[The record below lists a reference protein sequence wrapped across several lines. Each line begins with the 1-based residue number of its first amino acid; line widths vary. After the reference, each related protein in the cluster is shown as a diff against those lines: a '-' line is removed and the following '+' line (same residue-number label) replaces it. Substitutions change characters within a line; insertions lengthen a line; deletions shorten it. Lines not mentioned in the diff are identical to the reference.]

1 MKGFKLS
8 RLDVF
13 PKFDKQFEQDARYK
27 TATGGVFSV
36 ITFFVMALLVVGE
49 VRYFLSVV
57 EQHEMLVDPD
67 VEGNLMITIDL
78 TVHQVPCDI
87 LTVTAVDAF
96 GGISPDSAH
105 SIVKE
110 SVKMT
115 DKDSRSSRFTEQN
128 DAEVQQ
134 HERVGCPSCYGAAP
148 EGECCHTCKDLRL
161 AYERKGWVFDV
172 FNPSFTQCS
181 DDLSKL
187 QHLEAMREGC
197 RIHGSLNVP
206 RVTGSLHI
214 LPGRF
219 FFAMGQRQF
228 NPMTAFTAHLNLSHT
243 IHELNFG
250 ESFPGQLNPLAG
262 SSQIRGSGPSGGKK
276 QTNGRFSYFLQ
287 VIPTRFESR
296 SLFLGIHTTLESQQY
311 SATQHFVPST
321 MESEHPN
328 SHQQE
333 QKLHPG
339 IFISY
344 DLSPIKVHIRRQHP
358 YPSFTHLVLQLC
370 AVCGGVLTVAGLLDA
385 LCFHGIKKIDRMR
398 KNI

>member
-1 MKGFKLS
+1 MKGFRLS
-8 RLDVF
+8 RLDIF

-27 TATGGVFSV
+27 TATGGLFSV
-36 ITFFVMALLVVGE
+36 LTLLVMIVLVIGE

-67 VEGNLMITIDL
+67 VEGNLMISIDM

-105 SIVKE
+105 TIEKEAVKITGE
-110 SVKMT
+110 TSG
-115 DKDSRSSRFTEQN
+115 SPRFTERV
-128 DAEVQQ
+128 EPTVQPDTT
-134 HERVGCPSCYGAAP
+134 GCPSCYGAAP
-148 EGECCHTCKDLRL
+148 EGECCHTCKDLRQ

-228 NPMTAFTAHLNLSHT
+228 NPMSAFTAHLNLSHT

-250 ESFPGQLNPLAG
+250 ESFPGQLNPLTG
-262 SSQIRGSGPSGGKK
+262 SSQIRGKSGNGGKK
-276 QTNGRFSYFLQ
+276 QANGRFSYFLQ

-296 SLFLGIHTTLESQQY
+296 SLLLGIHSTLESQQY
-311 SATQHFVPST
+311 SATQHFVPSVV
-321 MESEHPN
+321 ESEHPN
-328 SHQQE
+328 SHQPE

-358 YPSFTHLVLQLC
+358 YPSLTHLILQLC

-385 LCFHGIKKIDRMR
+385 LFFHGMKRIDRMR